1 MNMNISRIIIIVLSA
16 VFASCSIDNY
26 SPPNGGIHGKL
37 IDKITSK
44 NFQTQQPNG
53 YNVLLF
59 EKGGSQNIPLVIP
72 GKPDGTFENSYI
84 FQNEY
89 KVVVTEGAF
98 FPLDTVTVQ
107 VGERTQVDFEVMPY
121 LALTNVS
128 VTTSPGKITAT
139 YNIARQ
145 VESGKILDRMTLVS
159 EIPTVNNVVFDHRRA
174 TDLSAVADPAILAD
188 TFVDEIDGLTSG
200 KKYYVRVAARIQSA
214 LGRYNYSDVFEVTI
228 P

>member
-1 MNMNISRIIIIVLSA
+1 MNSLRIIVIVLLAFS
-16 VFASCSIDNY
+16 VSCSIDNY
-26 SPPNGGIHGKL
+26 DPPNGGIRGKL
-37 IDKITSK
+37 IDKITNT

-59 EKGGSQNIPLVIP
+59 EKGGSQNIPLIIT

-89 KVVVTEGAF
+89 KVIVTEGAF
-98 FPLDTVTVQ
+98 FPLDTVVVQ
-107 VGERTQVDFEVMPY
+107 IGERTEVDFEVMPY
-121 LALTNVS
+121 VALTDVD
-128 VTTSPGKITAT
+128 VTASTGKISAT

-145 VESGKILDRMTLVS
+145 QVSGKILDRMTLVS

-174 TDLSAVADPAILAD
+174 TDLSAVDDQEILTD
-188 TFVDEIDGLTSG
+188 TFVDEIEGLTSG
-200 KKYYVRVAARIQSA
+200 KKYYVRVAARIESA
-214 LGRYNYSDVFEVTI
+214 LGRYNYSDIFEITV